1 MNGRLRVVL
10 TDGTRTKLL
19 WLNDD
24 TVHEV
29 LRSTLEAWVG
39 DRLTLR

>member
-1 MNGRLRVVL
+1 M
-10 TDGTRTKLL
+10 KLL

-29 LRSTLEAWVG
+29 LRSTLEEWVG
-39 DRLTLR
+39 DQLTLS